1 MENPDLFRWLT
12 GQEAPPADLGN
23 PLLTRLCSD
32 LRQDMEPKVTVQ
44 STEKWEGKVWE

>member
-12 GQEAPPADLGN
+12 GQEDPPADLGN

-44 STEKWEGKVWE
+44 STEKWEG